1 MCDTMGKH
9 DDEILTRY
17 QTMTQTQDCDP
28 ILVQAKITLI
38 PFIDTANNRTTYKKN
53 IQIQVMP
60 VIITPERYLAFR
72 NDFKSEFRDMG
83 MGLYQKIFWFKPTR
97 KTKSIEDL
105 FAENIESIYA
115 FFNKVKNVKFTRN
128 DKGGI
133 ILP

>member
-1 MCDTMGKH
+1 MSKH

-17 QTMTQTQDCDP
+17 QTMTQKQDCDP

-38 PFIDTANNRTTYKKN
+38 PFLDQRTNKMTYKKH
-53 IQIQVMP
+53 IGVQVMP

-83 MGLYQKIFWFKPTR
+83 QGTYQKIFWFKPSA

-105 FAENIESIYA
+105 FAEHIEEIYA
-115 FFNKVKNVKFTRN
+115 FFNKVKNMPLKRN
-128 DKGGI
+128 NMGGI
-133 ILP
+133 IV

>member
-1 MCDTMGKH
+1 MGKH

-17 QTMTQTQDCDP
+17 QTMTQKQDCDP
-28 ILVQAKITLI
+28 ILVQAKVTLI
-38 PFIDTANNRTTYKKN
+38 PFLDAPSGKTTYKKN

-83 MGLYQKIFWFKPTR
+83 QGIYQKIFWFKPTP

-105 FAENIESIYA
+105 FAENIEAIYA
-115 FFNKVKNVKFTRN
+115 FFNKVKNVNFKRN
-128 DKGGI
+128 SSGGI